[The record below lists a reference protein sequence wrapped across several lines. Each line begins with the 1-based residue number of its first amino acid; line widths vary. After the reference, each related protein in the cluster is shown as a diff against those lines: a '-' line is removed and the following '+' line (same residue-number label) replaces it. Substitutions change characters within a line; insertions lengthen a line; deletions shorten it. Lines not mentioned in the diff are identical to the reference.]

1 MSIPAYIRGYKEE
14 LISCIR
20 CIDPEAMS
28 SALQLLQATRVR
40 NGMAYVCGNGGSA
53 ANASHM
59 ALHLS
64 QAGLKTICLTDNVPM
79 LTAHANDLGYD
90 QVFSA
95 FTLKYCEPGDLLIL
109 ISGSG
114 NSWNILQ
121 SLETKMADT
130 IALLGMDG
138 GELGKQMENYGVK
151 IIVPSRRY
159 GPIEDS
165 HSAIIH
171 MLADML
177 KSER

>member
-1 MSIPAYIRGYKEE
+1 MSLPAYIKGYKEE
-14 LISCIR
+14 LIRCIR
-20 CIDPEAMS
+20 CIDPAALT
-28 SALQLLQATRVR
+28 SALELLVTTRSR
-40 NGMAYVCGNGGSA
+40 NSTAYICGNGGSA

-64 QAGLKTICLTDNVPM
+64 QAGLKTICLSDNVPM

-95 FTLKYCEPGDLLIL
+95 FTLRYCEPGDLLIL

-114 NSWNILQ
+114 NSWNILK
-121 SLETKMADT
+121 SLETQSVDKV
-130 IALLGMDG
+130 ALLGMDG
-138 GELGKQMENYGVK
+138 GELGKQMDDNGVK

-159 GPIEDS
+159 GPIEDV

-177 KSER
+177 KPI